1 MGGAPVVG
9 GGLIRLQGVLRG
21 SGITL
26 TIPIIPI
33 ALTAPIVLA
42 APIAP
47 VVLIIL
53 AVLITLIRV
62 WPGRRYGSGCT
73 RSR

>member
-1 MGGAPVVG
+1 MDGGPIRALVVM
-9 GGLIRLQGVLRG
+9 RG
-21 SGITL
+21 AGIT
-26 TIPIIPI
+26 PIAPIAPINPI
-33 ALTAPIVLA
+33 ALITLA
-42 APIAP
+42 API
-47 VVLIIL
+47 VLIIL